1 MLVPTLLQGAF
12 LFALGACVGSFV
24 NVIAWRWPRRQGIV
38 SPPSRCGTCG
48 RDLQWWENVPI
59 LSWCLLRGRCRTC
72 GVQLGAGHLAVELGC
87 AALFAVTFAMLFCG
101 PWSSQP
107 SADASWWIRLG
118 PWQAAPAFASVL
130 VLWGCLLA
138 VALIDAETGY
148 VPLPLTGVATAV
160 GLLGMTLQGLM
171 PVGASGPLAEGW
183 PSGAVAPAW
192 CSAGVGGLAGLVSA
206 GLMLRAGLLPRT
218 FEAADPDDD
227 HWTPSRSRREVL
239 KEVPFLAIASLGMV
253 VGHGLATSGQVSA
266 EGPIWLA
273 RILGTLGFGR
283 EAMGL
288 GDVHLQAAVG
298 AAFGWKVAVMAFF
311 VAVFIAILWTILSVF
326 LRRFATFFKREI
338 PFGPHLAA
346 AAILFVVARGPVVE
360 AINGFARGV
369 EWSVA
374 RLSGGEPVGA
384 APREDGG
391 KSDRLPPAQ
400 LAEPRDRR

>member
-1 MLVPTLLQGAF
+1 MDRLVMLLPTLLQGAF

-48 RDLQWWENVPI
+48 RGLQWWENVPI

-72 GVQLGAGHLAVELGC
+72 GVRLGAGHLAVELGC
-87 AALFAVTFAMLFCG
+87 AALFAVTFVMLFCG

-148 VPLPLTGVATAV
+148 VPLPLTSVATAV

-183 PSGAVAPAW
+183 PAGAVEPAW
-192 CSAGVGGLAGLVSA
+192 CSAGVGGLAGLVAA
-206 GLMLRAGLLPRT
+206 GLMLRAGLLPST

-227 HWTPSRSRREVL
+227 RWTPTRSRREVL
-239 KEVPFLAIASLGMV
+239 KEVPFLAVPALGMV
-253 VGHGLATSGQVSA
+253 LGHGLVTSGQVSA

-273 RILGTLGFGR
+273 VGASGLGLLVAGGSIWVTRVLGTLAFGR

-288 GDVHLQAAVG
+288 GDVHLMAAAGSVLGWRDSAVVFLLAPFMALTWVAVG
-298 AAFGWKVAVMAFF
+298 GG
-311 VAVFIAILWTILSVF
+311 LS
-326 LRRFATFFKREI
+326 RWRGSSTREL
-338 PFGPHLAA
+338 PYGPHLAMACVAVLLGRPWVIPA
-346 AAILFVVARGPVVE
+346 AK
-360 AINGFARGV
+360 
-369 EWSVA
+369 
-374 RLSGGEPVGA
+374 A
-384 APREDGG
+384 AFG
-391 KSDRLPPAQ
+391 LP
-400 LAEPRDRR
+400 